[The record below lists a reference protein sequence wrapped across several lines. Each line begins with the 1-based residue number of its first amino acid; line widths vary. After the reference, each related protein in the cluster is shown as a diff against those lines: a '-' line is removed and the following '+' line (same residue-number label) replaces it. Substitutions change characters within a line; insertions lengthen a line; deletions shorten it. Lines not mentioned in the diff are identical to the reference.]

1 MKTEKI
7 ISYLFNSLYNLYLNK
22 INLTLHAF
30 FHLPEMKLKN
40 NQKSSLET
48 SYVDEKNLYMK
59 NYIYIYTYIYVYIE
73 IDQLD
78 SQHINFK
85 TFY

>member
-48 SYVDEKNLYMK
+48 SYVDEKNLIL
-59 NYIYIYTYIYVYIE
+59 YIYIYIYICIHRDRSVR
-73 IDQLD
+73 
-78 SQHINFK
+78 
-85 TFY
+85 

>member
-48 SYVDEKNLYMK
+48 SYVDEKNLYIK
-59 NYIYIYTYIYVYIE
+59 KSIYEKLYIYIYIYICIHRDRSVR
-73 IDQLD
+73 
-78 SQHINFK
+78 
-85 TFY
+85 